1 VNASPRLFQ
10 RFDDLHRRG
19 WTVRAKP
26 LHNPVRLF
34 AVGLALIAPTG
45 RTSHALMRATI
56 HIKPCLNKV
65 EAVRDAPRTVKNE
78 QDLVVRLPPSG
89 PGQGTATNG
98 LPWPTTPVVDDA
110 AAPPTGQRIVLQRP
124 SRRWWH
130 FTGRPDR
137 REWWWTVLALVAI
150 VGFGLVA
157 AFRLTGWSGER
168 MGIAFGEMV
177 GGNINRPL
185 YTGCCL
191 GWIVLQISISYLSS
205 TDQRP

>member
-1 VNASPRLFQ
+1 MNASPRLFQ
-10 RFDDLHRRG
+10 SFDDLHRRG

-26 LHNPVRLF
+26 PHNPVRLL
-34 AVGLALIAPTG
+34 AVGFALVAPTG
-45 RTSHALMRATI
+45 RANHAVMRATI
-56 HIKPCLNKV
+56 HIKPCLSKV
-65 EAVRDAPRTVKNE
+65 EAVRDAPRTVKSE
-78 QDLVVRLPPSG
+78 QELVVRLPPSG
-89 PGQGTATNG
+89 SGQGAPTNR
-98 LPWPTTPVVDDA
+98 LPWPSASQTDGTE
-110 AAPPTGQRIVLQRP
+110 APSTGQRIVLP
-124 SRRWWH
+124 PPTRRWWH

-137 REWWWTVLALVAI
+137 REWGWTMLALLAI

-168 MGIAFGEMV
+168 MGTALGEMV

-191 GWIVLQISISYLSS
+191 GWIVLQISLSYLSS